1 MRALVWI
8 LMQMIALQGSIGP
21 SRSTYCWASNDDCVV
36 FDQDEDMGD
45 ILIPVGVQMTMGAD
59 MDVAT
64 DRPMHPR
71 CADV

>member
-1 MRALVWI
+1 
-8 LMQMIALQGSIGP
+8 MQKIVPQVSIGP
-21 SRSTYCWASNDDCVV
+21 SRSTYHWALNGDRVV
-36 FDQDEDMGD
+36 SDWDEDIGD
-45 ILIPVGVQMTMGAD
+45 ILVPGGVQTMMGAD